1 MADDELDAIR
11 ARRMAELQAGGG
23 GQNQPSPEEQAERQR
38 QMSDMKNSILSQVL
52 DQSARARLNT
62 ISIAKPEKAKMIEGM
77 LMQMAQSGQI
87 QNKLGEDQLK
97 GLLEKVSERTNKKTT
112 VKFKRR
118 GLDDSDDEF
127 QEDCVIPAI
136 MNVSGGRCLTFCDG
150 FKPEDY
156 KNYKL

>member
-127 QEDCVIPAI
+127 
-136 MNVSGGRCLTFCDG
+136 
-150 FKPEDY
+150 
-156 KNYKL
+156 